1 MHYAKCL
8 PTLLYATEACPLLS
22 RDKQS
27 LEFTLTRLF
36 MKVFRTASP
45 AVVKECQRIFGF
57 LPIMI
62 RTAKFLQ
69 VFVATDNSLCQLF
82 RCSAVDLLDDILRQ
96 YGVHAVGQLV
106 NKVNDV
112 FTAAAQ

>member
-1 MHYAKCL
+1 
-8 PTLLYATEACPLLS
+8 
-22 RDKQS
+22 
-27 LEFTLTRLF
+27 

-57 LPIMI
+57 LPITLQILI
-62 RTAKFLQ
+62 RTAKFLK

-82 RCSAVDLLDDILRQ
+82 RCSAVDLLHDILCQ
-96 YGVHAVGQLV
+96 YGVHAAGQLM

-112 FTAAAQ
+112 FTAAA